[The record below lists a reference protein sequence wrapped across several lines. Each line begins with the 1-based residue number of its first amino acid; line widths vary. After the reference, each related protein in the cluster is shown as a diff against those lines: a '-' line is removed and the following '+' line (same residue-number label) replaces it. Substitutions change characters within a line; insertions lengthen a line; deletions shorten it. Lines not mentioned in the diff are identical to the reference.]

1 MPETSGIG
9 FADMKKESE
18 DQLISRSLSLSLSLS
33 PHAAAVSGTVEE
45 RATDMVMMLSGMKFI
60 FYNGT
65 IATWNR
71 IPHCCHI
78 FTYFA

>member
-1 MPETSGIG
+1 MDKISISEG
-9 FADMKKESE
+9 FSRWMKYLYPRKKR
-18 DQLISRSLSLSLSLS
+18 LLSLSLS